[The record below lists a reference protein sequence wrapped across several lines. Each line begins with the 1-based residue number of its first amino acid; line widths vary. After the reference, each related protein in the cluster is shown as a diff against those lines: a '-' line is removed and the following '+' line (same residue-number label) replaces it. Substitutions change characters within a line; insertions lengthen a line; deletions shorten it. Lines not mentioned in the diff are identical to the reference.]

1 MNNVVRKRAGITAGV
16 VLAGIGLAFP
26 AVAFAEDHSKPATA
40 TATAEA
46 RPEAGKGAELREE
59 RRKELAEALAKD
71 LDVPVDKVTGSLEKF
86 RAAQGEKHREE
97 RKDRK
102 DRKDERAGERPDPAA
117 RQQKLA
123 DRLDQAVKDGKLTRA
138 QADAVIAAAKAGVLP
153 GPGGGPRH
161 QER

>member
-1 MNNVVRKRAGITAGV
+1 MNNVRKRAGITAGV

-40 TATAEA
+40 AEA
-46 RPEAGKGAELREE
+46 RPHAGKGAELREE
-59 RRKELAEALAKD
+59 HRKELAEALAKD
-71 LDVPVDKVTGSLEKF
+71 LGVPVDKVTGSLEKF

-102 DRKDERAGERPDPAA
+102 DERAGERPDAA
-117 RQQKLA
+117 ALQKKLA

-153 GPGGGPRH
+153 GPGGGPHH

>member
-1 MNNVVRKRAGITAGV
+1 MNNVRKRAGITAGV

-40 TATAEA
+40 AEV
-46 RPEAGKGAELREE
+46 RPHAGKGAELREE
-59 RRKELAEALAKD
+59 HRKELAEALAKD
-71 LDVPVDKVTGSLEKF
+71 LGVPVDKVTGSLDKF

-102 DRKDERAGERPDPAA
+102 DERAGERPDAA
-117 RQQKLA
+117 ALQKKLA

-153 GPGGGPRH
+153 GPGGGTHH

>member
-1 MNNVVRKRAGITAGV
+1 MNNVRKRAGITAGV

-40 TATAEA
+40 TEA
-46 RPEAGKGAELREE
+46 RPHAGKGAEQREE
-59 RRKELAEALAKD
+59 HRKELAEALAKD
-71 LDVPVDKVTGSLEKF
+71 LGVPVDKVTGSLDKF
-86 RAAQGEKHREE
+86 RAAQGEERREE

-102 DRKDERAGERPDPAA
+102 DQRAGERPDAA
-117 RQQKLA
+117 ALQKKLA

-161 QER
+161 QEH

>member
-40 TATAEA
+40 TATATAEA

-71 LDVPVDKVTGSLEKF
+71 LGVPVDKVTGSLEKF

-97 RKDRK
+97 RKG
-102 DRKDERAGERPDPAA
+102 RKDERAGERPDPAA

-153 GPGGGPRH
+153 GPGGGGPRH